1 MEGLDPQILQDFITE
16 SGELL
21 AQLET
26 DLVELERSADDA
38 ELVNQVF
45 RALHTIKGSAS
56 FLNLTNLVT
65 IAHAAES
72 ALNAA
77 RNHQAV
83 IDRPMM
89 DRLLQVVDLLKVQF
103 TQIQSGSDLT
113 EPEPALVEALKLIG
127 DGKQAEVNGAAG
139 VPSAAAVAQV
149 EQVPEPASATASPTA
164 TSTDNPQN
172 VTRTPLV
179 LGPGKAELFDFLVAD
194 TVDSVTQ
201 IAGHVDALGDPATR
215 GGAANQLVESCEQL
229 ARSIEFFEFA
239 SMTRLVRTL
248 GEAAGAFTAL
258 GARPNASVLPRLRA
272 IVWLIKEQTDGL
284 ASKSLVCRPIDALVE
299 HTLALSRGEEIA
311 GPNLSPDAPAEA
323 ALEADGVVA
332 KSTAPDAEVDAADAA
347 HEPEI
352 AGSIGVA
359 PAAKAVGVEP
369 AAMTASGAPAATN
382 AKPAE
387 HADARKAHA
396 AANADQTIRVEVN
409 RLETLMNLVGEL
421 VLQKNRLA
429 ALIRKVGADPST
441 SAELREGLTTASG
454 GLDRITT
461 DMQVAVLRTR
471 MQPLDKLFGKYP
483 RLIRDLAAKTGKK
496 IDLVIE
502 GGETEVDK
510 SVIEELGDPL
520 VHLMRNAADHGLE
533 NPEDRA
539 KSGKSDTGTIKLIAS
554 NEGGHVSVQVK
565 DDGRGLLR
573 ERIGKKAV
581 ERGLVTP
588 EALAQL
594 TDREV
599 FRFIFL
605 PGFSTADQVSDL
617 SGRGVGMDVVR
628 TNIEKL
634 KGSIDLWSEPGKG
647 TTVAITLP
655 LTVAIMPAMMVG
667 VASEIYAIPLTNILE
682 IVRPEK
688 SQVFSIGEHPVLR
701 LRDSVLPLISAGQV
715 FDVPS
720 EAPAPF
726 AVILQMNE
734 KRFGLMVT
742 RLIGQQE
749 IVIKSLDQLSSEDRT
764 KARGPIAGATVR
776 DDGGVSLIADV
787 AQLLRIA
794 ESRQV
799 RKAA

>member
-1 MEGLDPQILQDFITE
+1 MEGLDPQILQDFLTE

-26 DLVELERSADDA
+26 DLVELERAADDA

-56 FLNLTNLVT
+56 FLSLTNLVT

-89 DRLLQVVDLLKVQF
+89 DRLLQVVDLLKEQF
-103 TQIQSGSDLT
+103 AQIQAGRELT
-113 EPEPALVEALKLIG
+113 APDPELVESLKLIG
-127 DGKQAEVNGAAG
+127 DGKQSLVNGGCAAPAAATPTR
-139 VPSAAAVAQV
+139 VAAPTPPVEPSADA
-149 EQVPEPASATASPTA
+149 PAC
-164 TSTDNPQN
+164 
-172 VTRTPLV
+172 TPLV
-179 LGPGKAELFDFLVAD
+179 LGAGKAELFDFLVAD
-194 TVDSVTQ
+194 TVDSVAQLTE
-201 IAGHVDALGDPATR
+201 HVAALADPATR
-215 GGAANQLVESCEQL
+215 GAAANQLVEACEAL

-248 GEAAGAFTAL
+248 GEASGAFTAL
-258 GARPNASVLPRLRA
+258 GARPSESVLPRLAA
-272 IVWLIKEQTDGL
+272 IMWLVREQTEGL
-284 ASKSLVCRPIDALVE
+284 AGKVMLTRPIDTLVE
-299 HTLALSRGEEIA
+299 RTLSLARGEEVSGAMLAPTASAEQALATDGVLAATPEA
-311 GPNLSPDAPAEA
+311 GDAGEA
-323 ALEADGVVA
+323 ACSADTPA
-332 KSTAPDAEVDAADAA
+332 SEPA
-347 HEPEI
+347 HEPTLGTI
-352 AGSIGVA
+352 APPGAGQPPERRPEERKPQA
-359 PAAKAVGVEP
+359 
-369 AAMTASGAPAATN
+369 TSG
-382 AKPAE
+382 
-387 HADARKAHA
+387 
-396 AANADQTIRVEVN
+396 DQTIRVEVN

-429 ALIRKVGADPST
+429 ALIRKVGADTRTP
-441 SAELREGLTTASG
+441 AELREGLTTAAG
-454 GLDRITT
+454 GLDRITS

-483 RLIRDLAAKTGKK
+483 RLIRDLSSKTGKQ
-496 IDLVIE
+496 IDLIIE
-502 GGETEVDK
+502 GGDTEVDK

-533 NPEDRA
+533 SPADREA
-539 KSGKSDTGTIKLIAS
+539 AGKSPTGTIRLIAS

-581 ERGLVTP
+581 ERGLVAP

-594 TDREV
+594 SDREV

-628 TNIEKL
+628 TNIQKL
-634 KGSIDLWSEPGKG
+634 KGTIDLWSEPGKG

-667 VASEIYAIPLTNILE
+667 VSREIYAVPLTNILE

-701 LRDSVLPLISAGQV
+701 LRDSVLPLISAAQV
-715 FDVPS
+715 FDVP
-720 EAPAPF
+720 AGTDPAPF

-749 IVIKSLDQLSSEDRT
+749 IVIKSLDQLSAEDRT